1 MTDRV
6 DIAVVIVGINSCD
19 YLQRCVESL
28 ARVEWK
34 GYSYRIVY
42 IDNASADGSVELMRS
57 RYPDIIVIA
66 NDSNR
71 GFCAACNQGVE
82 ATNSRY
88 IYLLNN
94 DTITCPDSVV
104 LLADFLEENPDV
116 AAAGNRLLN
125 PDMSDQWS
133 ARRFPTW
140 LSAITGRNSWLGR
153 IFPDSEL
160 VQSSL
165 YKDQIS
171 GRDPFPVDWIP
182 GSCTLVRRN
191 AYEQVNGLPETM
203 HYWSD
208 AVFCHRLRK
217 AGWEI
222 YLVPKAKL
230 IHFEG
235 KGTGGKTTTV
245 RCWLIR
251 DFHRGAYRFYC
262 EYYRLRLWNP
272 IRWVAGL
279 GLSLRAGLLIVG
291 NYIYSG
297 FARTDQRRNEQ

>member
-133 ARRFPTW
+133 ARRFPT
-140 LSAITGRNSWLGR
+140 
-153 IFPDSEL
+153 
-160 VQSSL
+160 
-165 YKDQIS
+165 
-171 GRDPFPVDWIP
+171 
-182 GSCTLVRRN
+182 
-191 AYEQVNGLPETM
+191 
-203 HYWSD
+203 
-208 AVFCHRLRK
+208 
-217 AGWEI
+217 
-222 YLVPKAKL
+222 
-230 IHFEG
+230 
-235 KGTGGKTTTV
+235 
-245 RCWLIR
+245 
-251 DFHRGAYRFYC
+251 
-262 EYYRLRLWNP
+262 
-272 IRWVAGL
+272 
-279 GLSLRAGLLIVG
+279 IVMP
-291 NYIYSG
+291 
-297 FARTDQRRNEQ
+297 